1 MKNKNDVLAK
11 KMPFAEKHPRINML
25 LGIVI
30 LIILLILA
38 WFIIKFVFTLSSNGF
53 NWAIKKFEDMSSST
67 KSLLIP
73 AGVSIIV
80 VIISS
85 IWAKKREF
93 KYLVERDL
101 RDKKEVS
108 YKKFI
113 DMIFDIAQKTKDGKE
128 PVDSNTMNKMFDFSK
143 DLTIWGSDEVIKK
156 WSRYRNYHKG
166 TDKKHILL
174 ILEDIMFSI
183 RKDMGHKKTLF
194 RRSKLKQRELL
205 SLFINDTENIK

>member
-1 MKNKNDVLAK
+1 MKNKKDASVKNI
-11 KMPFAEKHPRINML
+11 PFAEKHPKINMI

-30 LIILLILA
+30 LIILLIVS

-53 NWAIKKFEDMSSST
+53 TWAIKKFGSMSSST

-85 IWAKKREF
+85 VWAKKREF

-101 RDKKEVS
+101 RDKKEIS
-108 YKKFI
+108 YKKFV
-113 DMIFDIAQKTKDGKE
+113 DMIFETAQKTREGKE
-128 PVDSNTMNKMFDFSK
+128 PVDSDTMDKMFDFSK

-174 ILEDIMFSI
+174 VLEDILFSI
-183 RKDMGHKKTLF
+183 RKDMGHKKTIF
-194 RRSKLKQRELL
+194 KRSKLKQRELL